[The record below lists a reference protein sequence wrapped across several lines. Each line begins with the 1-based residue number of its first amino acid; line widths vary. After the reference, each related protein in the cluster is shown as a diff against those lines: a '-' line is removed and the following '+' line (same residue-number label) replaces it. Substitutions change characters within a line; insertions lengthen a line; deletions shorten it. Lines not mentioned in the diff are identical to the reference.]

1 MAQVLAP
8 IVQTSGS
15 ITMLHTS
22 AEAFQNSPSQSHHQP
37 SRSSQMPRNHVYNT
51 QSGGIGYRGTSSA
64 PIAPYAFSS
73 TPQLR
78 QENRSSSAPG
88 NPYAQ
93 QNFQPNNAAK
103 HGHPSHPSSS
113 SDSTVSTSSSSNR
126 SSAGQPFVS
135 KDDTAILSNLR
146 SLPIRLNEDSTR
158 RSIMDTQSVSAVSI
172 STSVPD
178 FALPSFDSPV
188 KPSPDR
194 YRRGPRRMDSNNN
207 GSPAAQTPT
216 NTQGLQLANTL
227 VPLPGSRL
235 ANVPPF
241 NNAISDAKNRP
252 SHNRANSADDMQLPR
267 QVASDQAKRYRR
279 RSLGSFEANAQAYHA
294 ATMASTPSAPIG
306 SAPPKRPAV
315 QETNPQIL
323 SNRPVSNHERHGS
336 GGSASSN
343 STATK
348 PSSVSPLL
356 ENTCRSSVFYL

>member
-22 AEAFQNSPSQSHHQP
+22 AEAFQNAPSQSHHQP

-51 QSGGIGYRGTSSA
+51 QSGGIGYRGTSST

-88 NPYAQ
+88 NPYTQ
-93 QNFQPNNAAK
+93 QNFQPNSAAK

-135 KDDTAILSNLR
+135 KDDTVVLSNQR
-146 SLPIRLNEDSTR
+146 SLPIRLNEDTAR
-158 RSIMDTQSVSAVSI
+158 RSTIDTQSVSAISI
-172 STSVPD
+172 SSSVPD
-178 FALPSFDSPV
+178 FALPPFDSPA

-194 YRRGPRRMDSNNN
+194 YRRGPRRMDSSNN

-227 VPLPGSRL
+227 VPPPSSRL

-241 NNAISDAKNRP
+241 SNAISDAKNRP
-252 SHNRANSADDMQLPR
+252 SHHRANSADDTQLPR

-279 RSLGSFEANAQAYHA
+279 RSLGSFEANSLAYHA
-294 ATMASTPSAPIG
+294 ATVASTPSALIG

-315 QETNPQIL
+315 QETKLQIP

-336 GGSASSN
+336 GGSVSSN

-356 ENTCRSSVFYL
+356 ENTCRNCVFY

>member
-51 QSGGIGYRGTSSA
+51 QSGGIGYRGTSA

-135 KDDTAILSNLR
+135 KDDTAILSNQRL
-146 SLPIRLNEDSTR
+146 LPIRLNEDTTR
-158 RSIMDTQSVSAVSI
+158 RFTMDTQSVPPISI

-178 FALPSFDSPV
+178 FALPSFDSPA

-194 YRRGPRRMDSNNN
+194 YRRGPRRMDSSNN

-227 VPLPGSRL
+227 VPPPGSRL

-241 NNAISDAKNRP
+241 NAISDAKNRH
-252 SHNRANSADDMQLPR
+252 SHYRANSADDTQLPR

-279 RSLGSFEANAQAYHA
+279 RSLGSFEANALAYHA
-294 ATMASTPSAPIG
+294 ATMASTPSTPIG

-315 QETNPQIL
+315 QETKPQIP

-356 ENTCRSSVFYL
+356 ENTCRNCVFY